1 MPRIATDRL
10 MWGPLALGMAL
21 LVAPVRRH
29 RAVWTVSV
37 GNTAPRRRVV
47 RGGHYVPSA
56 RAALE
61 GLRVSD
67 RRPDAEL
74 LSGLG
79 VALIG
84 VGLTLHVRAPPDAP
98 LSPFPKRGPGRGG
111 FPPLAALTSL
121 ASVGPPAPQGDN
133 DPDAQ
138 LPPAF
143 QRTARPLVPP
153 LRRGAASS
161 NPSAR

>member
-84 VGLTLHVRAPPDAP
+84 FGLTLHVRAPPTRACP
-98 LSPFPKRGPGRGG
+98 PF
-111 FPPLAALTSL
+111 
-121 ASVGPPAPQGDN
+121 
-133 DPDAQ
+133 
-138 LPPAF
+138 
-143 QRTARPLVPP
+143 
-153 LRRGAASS
+153 RRGDHA
-161 NPSAR
+161 